1 MSKKERKEIL
11 EMLKEGKITFD
22 EAEKL
27 LDALSNK
34 EEKDVELE
42 IVSKPGS
49 RKMLKILVNT
59 NEGDNVKIQIPVE
72 FAKFVKKGSK
82 NLKLDEFNVDIDAVI
97 QMIEDGALGEI
108 VDIKTANGEV
118 VKIVVE

>member
-1 MSKKERKEIL
+1 MAKEERKQIL

-22 EAEKL
+22 QAEKL
-27 LDALSNK
+27 LDALSEKK
-34 EEKDVELE
+34 EEVDLE

-59 NEGDNVKIQIPVE
+59 NDGDNVKVQIPVE
-72 FAKFVKKGSK
+72 FAKFVKKGNT
-82 NLKLDEFNVDIDAVI
+82 NLKLDEFNVDVDAII

-108 VDIKTANGEV
+108 VDIKTADGEV